1 MKINSKL
8 LALLMTSLSCLVGYS
23 FAQDCVECNSNVLT
37 KESMPDK
44 KKALDLKMAV
54 EAPIEMARRAE
65 RSPALAPSPP
75 PLSQANYQS
84 IFCDKFSMIEWTY
97 IAPTIKEMEETPYA
111 VDAYF
116 QTPSCQPRNYGANVK
131 CPLFHIIAD
140 SPGKRENFLNIMWL
154 YYTKKR
160 KDPAKFVEAINFK
173 NTKGETLLD
182 YIESMKKDGMYPT
195 TETQATVEKII
206 ATACSRGAVYSFYL
220 DKKCP

>member
-1 MKINSKL
+1 MKINLQL
-8 LALLMTSLSCLVGYS
+8 LAMLMTSLSSLASYS
-23 FAQDCVECNSNVLT
+23 FAQDCVECNSKTLAQ
-37 KESMPDK
+37 ESMPE
-44 KKALDLKMAV
+44 KALDLKKAV
-54 EAPIEMARRAE
+54 DAPIELARRME
-65 RSPALAPSPP
+65 RTPALAPTPP

-116 QTPSCQPRNYGANVK
+116 QTSSCQPRNYGASVK

-160 KDPAKFVEAINFK
+160 KDPSKFVEAVNFK

-195 TETQATVEKII
+195 AETQATVERII
-206 ATACSRGAVYSFYL
+206 ATACSRGAVYAFYPN
-220 DKKCP
+220 KKCP